1 MNMKNMNLLQL
12 LICLVATGFA
22 TSIKIQFPQTPRSK
36 LHRLCDSDVQTLCQD
51 VEIDEFVGST
61 PFEDLKR
68 LTHGQESYPALKY
81 GQSKDVCMW
90 HAFFNNQ
97 IQSEECSASLKT
109 RVSSIQKQLAPL
121 RKDQDAVLV
130 DISFLPMREARHY
143 LIYHKNPIW
152 LHILAF
158 LSYSFACHVYL
169 SKSGLSRCTRGVA
182 YGICLVATFV
192 ISIASPLVTLGGS
205 SVLFFLLIL
214 SSNED
219 EDEKQHYEDGYRRMA
234 DDDETVYVAVPLQVV

>member
-1 MNMKNMNLLQL
+1 MKNMNLLQL

-97 IQSEECSASLKT
+97 IQSEECSASLKKL
-109 RVSSIQKQLAPL
+109 VESLQKKLAPL
-121 RKDQDAVLV
+121 RKGQDAVLV
-130 DISFLPMREARHY
+130 DISFLPMRENGDY
-143 LIYHKNPIW
+143 LIYHNCPIW

-158 LSYSFACHVYL
+158 LASSFACHVYL
-169 SKSGLSRCTRGVA
+169 SKRGLSRCTRGVA

-192 ISIASPLVTLGGS
+192 LCIASPLLTLGCS
-205 SVLFFLLIL
+205 SVVFFISIL
-214 SSNED
+214 SSDEED
-219 EDEKQHYEDGYRRMA
+219 EDEKQHCEDGYRRMA